1 MTGMVKKDIAHRL
14 HQEAG
19 ISEKDAAALL
29 DWFFELL
36 KTTLQQGESILI
48 SNFGTFTVRSKAP
61 RKGRNPQTGED
72 IMISPRRV
80 VTFRASPQ
88 LKIAVNAVPAER
100 QDAEG
105 PPVTLHTK
113 RPIL

>member
-1 MTGMVKKDIAHRL
+1 MRKVEIAHRI

-19 ISEKDAAALL
+19 ISEKDAATLL
-29 DWFFELL
+29 DWILELL
-36 KTTLQQGESILI
+36 KTNLQQGESLAI

-88 LKIAVNAVPAER
+88 LRIAVNAVPAER

-105 PPVTLHTK
+105 PAVTLHTK
-113 RPIL
+113 RQIL